1 MKMLVF
7 AGAGTSVELGV
18 PSMWGLA
25 GEFLAHTEQWKIEP
39 EFVREVMESEL
50 DVEHLIE
57 EVDRICE
64 GGASLE
70 KIGRNLDDLAKAEKV
85 RAEVEWF
92 VQHAAERVTPRNAQL
107 MWGSVLRASEMY
119 DITFVTTNYDRAIE
133 LAANGEGVLLEDGF
147 ASLDNDEMVSWSG
160 FMRERVSPKLIKLH
174 GSTDWFS
181 ERHSGDP
188 VKIRHPMALFGR
200 ATLLFGGTELGSAL
214 VLPSREKLL
223 TRAPYPRLTQ
233 AFLNAADECEV
244 AFFVGSSLRDE
255 HIRNAAR
262 AISSRAPVFVV
273 NTSGDSRGVDGAL
286 TMAEHAS
293 TFLISTLPNALCASN
308 PLELLEKHS
317 KRSVKGQKAI
327 LSIVKELLNEDS
339 ERKVRCNAAEL
350 LHERRVTL
358 APTLVE
364 KVLNQGDAIFGR
376 YALGLIPY
384 SAAYRELMEVARN
397 SVHSGDEAYRDEVA
411 ILQRVVSKMEG
422 NRELSVECSDS
433 LGGGQES
440 AGEIGG
446 SAAA

>member
-1 MKMLVF
+1 MLVF

-25 GEFLAHTEQWKIEP
+25 GEFLAHSEQWNIEP
-39 EFVREVMESEL
+39 KLVRDIMESEL
-50 DVEHLIE
+50 DVEQLIE

-64 GGASLE
+64 GGASLQ
-70 KIGRNLDDLAKAEKV
+70 KLGRNLDDLAKAEKV
-85 RAEVEWF
+85 RAEVDWF
-92 VQHAAERVTPRNAQL
+92 VQHAAERVTPQDAQL
-107 MWGSVLRASEMY
+107 MWGSVLQASEMY

-133 LAANGEGVLLEDGF
+133 LAANAEGVVLEDGF
-147 ASLDNDEMVSWSG
+147 GSLINDEMVCWSG
-160 FMRERVSPKLIKLH
+160 FMQERVSPKLVKLH

-200 ATLLFGGTELGSAL
+200 ATLLFGGMELSSAL

-262 AISSRAPVFVV
+262 AIASRAPVFVV
-273 NTSGDSRGVDGAL
+273 NTSGDIRGVDGAL
-286 TMAEHAS
+286 AMAERAS
-293 TFLISTLPNALCASN
+293 TFLISTLPNALCATN
-308 PLELLEKHS
+308 PLDVLEKHS
-317 KRSVKGQKAI
+317 KRVAEQQEGI
-327 LSIVKELLNEDS
+327 LSIVKDLLNEDV
-339 ERKVRCNAAEL
+339 ERKIRCDAAEL

-358 APTLVE
+358 APRLVE
-364 KVLNQGDAIFGR
+364 KVLNQGDATFGR

-384 SAAYRELMEVARN
+384 SAAYRELMEVAQN
-397 SVHSGDEAYRDEVA
+397 SVHSADEAYRDEVA
-411 ILQRVVSKMEG
+411 ILQKVVGTMEG
-422 NRELSVECSDS
+422 KVKLGEELLDS
-433 LGGGQES
+433 LEGGQEI
-440 AGEIGG
+440 AGVIEG